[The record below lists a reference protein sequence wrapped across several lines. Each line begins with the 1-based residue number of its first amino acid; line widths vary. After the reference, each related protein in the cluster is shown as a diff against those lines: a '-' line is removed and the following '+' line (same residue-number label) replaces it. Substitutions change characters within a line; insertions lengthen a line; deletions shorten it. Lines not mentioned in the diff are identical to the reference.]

1 MSHPSWLIPTG
12 MWLQIVSLYTEMPTR
27 ICLKWEPS
35 WLHQPSPKGSY
46 LCKKSFNLQLMLYST
61 FSIWGCRERRLNLC
75 ISMQPGPTTPAQSF
89 REKESCLFATESF
102 LSPESWIQCPHQQ
115 EVKSTYLCIL
125 KHLVLLVCLHL
136 HLWFLSD
143 FLTRKLNKA
152 SDTARNVSSHIPF
165 KTSMIKVI
173 YYVSY

>member
-89 REKESCLFATESF
+89 REKESCLFSTESF

-115 EVKSTYLCIL
+115 EVHIL
-125 KHLVLLVCLHL
+125 VHSQTFSASSMPAFTPLISQ
-136 HLWFLSD
+136 WFPHQ
-143 FLTRKLNKA
+143 KA
-152 SDTARNVSSHIPF
+152 
-165 KTSMIKVI
+165 
-173 YYVSY
+173 